1 MSGQQKIVGHKK
13 ALKYIS
19 VYFKDLQRQ
28 LYLGA
33 YLYSS
38 GYIQKILIIQVR
50 NFQKATF
57 QNFAEMVNETFWKI
71 NLLDKIALREHIQI
85 LFMMVFGQTIRLSCL
100 KSIARK
106 KGKPSQVVIFPCF
119 SPILCNTLNWGNRNS
134 GFVKLVVR
142 WAERICSHIS
152 LFFIWSI
159 LFTNL
164 ETINSV
170 FYFPAKCIL
179 KNPWKFAFLLKTSC

>member
-1 MSGQQKIVGHKK
+1 MSGQQKVVGHKK
-13 ALKYIS
+13 ALKYIF

-33 YLYSS
+33 YLYLS

-71 NLLDKIALREHIQI
+71 NLLNKIAMREHIQI

-100 KSIARK
+100 YLEYIIWFRIRELTDKKSIARK
-106 KGKPSQVVIFPCF
+106 KGNPSQVVIFPCF
-119 SPILCNTLNWGNRNS
+119 SPILCNTLNWGNWNS
-134 GFVKLVVR
+134 GFVKLG
-142 WAERICSHIS
+142 I
-152 LFFIWSI
+152 
-159 LFTNL
+159 
-164 ETINSV
+164 
-170 FYFPAKCIL
+170 P
-179 KNPWKFAFLLKTSC
+179 